1 MKDRAFEVPM
11 TTAKHMGGNYIDKL
25 NVIICPVTH
34 SYTGLPIKKIAHLIR
49 ISVASFKLPSRLIS
63 LTILTELR

>member
-25 NVIICPVTH
+25 NVIIRPVTH
-34 SYTGLPIKKIAHLIR
+34 SYITGLPIKKIAHLIR
-49 ISVASFKLPSRLIS
+49 ISVASLAAL
-63 LTILTELR
+63 ENH